1 MSGMGQSSSSQSSLQ
16 QQQQLHS
23 SHPAGSVAKPATVV
37 PMSLSKSLTIQSTQS
52 AAAGSDQSA
61 APQSDTLLTPTNEAG
76 I

>member
-1 MSGMGQSSSSQSSLQ
+1 MSGMGQSSSSQSNL

-23 SHPAGSVAKPATVV
+23 SHPAGSVAKTTTVI
-37 PMSLSKSLTIQSTQS
+37 PMSLSKSLTIQSTQC

-61 APQSDTLLTPTNEAG
+61 APQSDTLLTPTTEAG